1 MRPILAG
8 RRRDALPEGWQDT
21 QKRWPLGNWQLS
33 SPCFSSLGFRGS
45 LWKVPS
51 WYHFDRIPSCWPF
64 LLSCAFCGLQ
74 RSLELSSSKQE
85 SLGTKPPNFCLKLIS
100 PTPVEFIGDLCASAE
115 QVVLQ
120 KNLKAGGRAPGHST
134 DTSLALSLKKER
146 KSQLESFMHL
156 IVWEFCE
163 TCACQLNS
171 SFLSHAC
178 HIHQEPVCH
187 SFWNDATQML
197 WISLVSLGET
207 HARLHPCGW

>member
-1 MRPILAG
+1 MLPVFSRWDCLWHLNFAAVRPVLAG
-8 RRRDALPEGWQDT
+8 GRRDALPEGWQDT

-85 SLGTKPPNFCLKLIS
+85 SLGTKPPHLCLKLIS
-100 PTPVEFIGDLCASAE
+100 PTPVECIGDLCASAE

-120 KNLKAGGRAPGHST
+120 KNLKAGAGLLVRVPT
-134 DTSLALSLKKER
+134 PCLPSL
-146 KSQLESFMHL
+146 
-156 IVWEFCE
+156 
-163 TCACQLNS
+163 
-171 SFLSHAC
+171 
-178 HIHQEPVCH
+178 
-187 SFWNDATQML
+187 
-197 WISLVSLGET
+197 
-207 HARLHPCGW
+207 